1 MSEVS
6 NILKMVAD
14 EPSKNGKEKIL
25 QNNKSNTT
33 LKLCFEL
40 AYSPTINF
48 YMKQIPPYLECTGV
62 SILDAGISQ
71 LIVMLADNLRGHAAQ
86 AYVSTL
92 LTSLS
97 IEDAEVIINIL
108 KGDLRCG
115 VGQSTINKVWKGL
128 IVTPPRQ
135 GAVSM
140 SEKALAKIT
149 YPAAIELK
157 SDGSYCA
164 TVCGVSMMS
173 RNGNPITGLSTLERE
188 LSNPLLEGYV
198 LEGELVFDLNKGTR
212 EQGNGVINKIIKGT
226 ATKEECDSVY
236 YQVWDIIDAGYYT
249 PKGKYPLSNDK
260 RRLLLEELITGSNC
274 EKVKLIPRT
283 IVNSLEEA
291 HAVFEGYV
299 RSGFEGAILKQL
311 KAPWTDNGKPS
322 TCVKLKR
329 KEPADLEVVGIY
341 EGEGKAAGS
350 LGGLILESS
359 CGGIK
364 VNCGSGF
371 SDEQRRLFW
380 NEETLVGKVVEVEY
394 DSITQNK
401 DTLQHSLFL
410 PIFKQVRYD
419 KCVADSKVDIE
430 SKQKLK

>member
-1 MSEVS
+1 MSKVSEVLS
-6 NILKMVAD
+6 LVAQ
-14 EPSKNGKEKIL
+14 ESSKNGKEQIL
-25 QNNKSNTT
+25 QDNKNNTT

-48 YMKQIPPYLECTGV
+48 YMKQIPPYLECTGES
-62 SILDAGISQ
+62 SIEAGLNQ
-71 LIVMLADNLRGHAAQ
+71 LIVMLSENKRGHAAQ
-86 AYVSTL
+86 EYVSSL

-97 IEDAEVIINIL
+97 SEDAEVIINIL

-128 IVTPPRQ
+128 IVTPPRH

-140 SEKALAKIT
+140 SDKAISKIT
-149 YPAAIELK
+149 YPAAVELK

-173 RNGNPITGLSTLERE
+173 RNGNPITGLDSLESE

-198 LEGELVFDLNKGTR
+198 LEGELVFDLTKGTR
-212 EQGNGVINKIIKGT
+212 EQGNGIINKIIKGT

-236 YQVWDIIDAGYYT
+236 YQVWDIINAVHYT
-249 PKGKYPLSNDK
+249 PKGKYHVNNDK
-260 RRLLLEELITGSNC
+260 RRLLLEELVTSSNC

-291 HAVFEGYV
+291 YTVFEGYV

-311 KAPWTDNGKPS
+311 KAPWSDNGKPAD
-322 TCVKLKR
+322 CVKMKR

-341 EGEGKAAGS
+341 EGEGKAEGS

-371 SDEQRRLFW
+371 SDEQRVNFW
-380 NEETLVGKVVEVEY
+380 NEEILVGKVVEVEY
-394 DSITQNK
+394 DSITQDK
-401 DTLQHSLFL
+401 KTLQHSLFL

-419 KCVADSKVDIE
+419 KVVADSKQDIE